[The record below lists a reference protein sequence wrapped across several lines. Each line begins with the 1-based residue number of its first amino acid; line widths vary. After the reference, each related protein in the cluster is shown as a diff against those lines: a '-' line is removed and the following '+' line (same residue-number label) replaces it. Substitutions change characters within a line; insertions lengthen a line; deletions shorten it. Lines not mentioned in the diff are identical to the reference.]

1 MLIAVIILAWLLVN
15 LLATIAFI
23 IAQGYGIDGWGDYA
37 QLLFWMIVSPCIY
50 FGIGFIIKTIK
61 KTKKGKKSEPKI
73 YWAEYE
79 D

>member
-1 MLIAVIILAWLLVN
+1 MLVVIIVLAWLLIN

-23 IAQGYGIDGWGDYA
+23 IAQGYGIDGWGDYM
-37 QLLFWMIVSPCIY
+37 QLLFWMVVSPWVC
-50 FGIGFIIKTIK
+50 FGIGFIIKAIK
-61 KTKKGKKSEPKI
+61 RTKSGKKSEPKI

>member
-1 MLIAVIILAWLLVN
+1 MLIAVIVLAWLLVN

-23 IAQGYGIDGWGDYA
+23 IAQGYGIDDWEDYV
-37 QLLFWMIVSPCIY
+37 QLLFWMVVSPWIC
-50 FGIGFIIKTIK
+50 FGIGFIIKSIK
-61 KTKKGKKSEPKI
+61 KTKRGKKSEPKV

>member
-23 IAQGYGIDGWGDYA
+23 IAQGYGIDGWGDYV
-37 QLLFWMIVSPCIY
+37 QLLFWMVAAPWFC
-50 FGIGFIIKTIK
+50 FGIGFAIKVIK
-61 KTKKGKKSEPKI
+61 KTKRGKKSEPKI

-79 D
+79 N